1 MSNVRLI
8 NKFGKMTGWNSITV
22 NVMGRDLE
30 GITQLSYTDSE
41 TKENVY
47 GAGKYPIGRSSGNY
61 EAEAKI
67 SLYKEEADGL
77 RLSLGPGK
85 RVMDIAPFDIVVQ
98 YENQV
103 GVILKDRIRNCE
115 FKNDGV
121 EVAQA
126 DGTIVTE
133 YELLVSHIDY
143 NVL

>member
-1 MSNVRLI
+1 
-8 NKFGKMTGWNSITV
+8 MTGWNSITV

-61 EAEAKI
+61 EAETKI

>member
-1 MSNVRLI
+1 
-8 NKFGKMTGWNSITV
+8 MTGWNSITV

-47 GAGKYPIGRSSGNY
+47 GAGKFPIGRSSGNY
-61 EAEAKI
+61 EATATI

-77 RLSLGPGK
+77 RLSLGTGK

-121 EVAQA
+121 EVAQS

>member
-1 MSNVRLI
+1 
-8 NKFGKMTGWNSITV
+8 MTGWNSITV

-47 GAGKYPIGRSSGNY
+47 GAGKFPIGRSSGNY
-61 EAEAKI
+61 EAEATI

-121 EVAQA
+121 EVAQS

>member
-1 MSNVRLI
+1 
-8 NKFGKMTGWNSITV
+8 MTGWNSITV